1 MIKNRF
7 VLIDAFALIFR
18 AYYALPPSLTKD
30 GHSIAAVYGFASALL
45 SSIKTLQPEYLAV
58 GMEYPKPTLRHQ
70 EFKEYK
76 AHRPPPPDDLIA
88 QVPYVKDLLKT
99 MNIPT
104 YSIEGYEGE
113 DVIATIIKLTAN
125 GKRLTAHS
133 SDKDTKNQPA
143 VSREPSAVSRLEYII
158 VTGDL
163 DLLQLIDEQTRVYS
177 MARGINQA
185 AIYDEKKVVERYG
198 LKPSQ
203 FVDFKALKGDTSDNI
218 PGVPGIG
225 EKGAAKLIIEYE
237 NLDKI
242 YQNIEKITGKIHHLL
257 TEFKEQAYM
266 SQKLSQINANAPLE
280 FNLADARIHHYN
292 QKETIALFQ
301 KLGFKS
307 LIARLPQEAKP
318 QAQPKLF

>member
-1 MIKNRF
+1 MRYPFLVGGILVCFWYNQIMIKNRF

-45 SSIKTLQPEYLAV
+45 SAIKTLEPEYLAV

-76 AHRPPPPDDLIA
+76 AHRPPPPDDLIV
-88 QVPYVKDLLKT
+88 QVPYVKELLKT

-104 YSIEGYEGE
+104 YSVEGYEGE
-113 DVIATIIKLTAN
+113 DVIATILAKIRNSKSKIRNNIEA
-125 GKRLTAHS
+125 
-133 SDKDTKNQPA
+133 
-143 VSREPSAVSRLEYII
+143 II

-163 DLLQLIDEQTRVYS
+163 DLLQLINEETRVYS

-185 AIYDEKKVVERYG
+185 TIYDEKKVVERYG

-225 EKGAAKLIIEYE
+225 EKGAAKLIIEYQ
-237 NLDKI
+237 NLDNI
-242 YQNIEKITGKIHHLL
+242 YDNIENITGKVHHLL
-257 TEFKEQAYM
+257 TEYKDQAYL
-266 SQKLSQINANAPLE
+266 SQKLSKINANAPLE
-280 FNLADARIHHYN
+280 FRLEDAKIHEYH
-292 QKETIALFQ
+292 KEEVVKLFN
-301 KLGFKS
+301 KLSFKS
-307 LIARLPQEAKP
+307 LISRLPEETSNHRQNR
-318 QAQPKLF
+318 LL